1 MGWASFAINE
11 LSKGQ
16 TVKIRPRGNSMTGRI
31 NDGDLV
37 TLQPCDVANL
47 KVGDAVL
54 VRVHGNVLLH
64 LIKAINGN
72 RYLIGN
78 NRGGINGWVGGNA
91 IYGMVTNVERK

>member
-16 TVKIRPRGNSMTGRI
+16 TVKVRPRGNSMTGRI

-37 TLQPCDVANL
+37 TLQPCDVATL

-54 VRVHGNVLLH
+54 VRVHGNILLH
-64 LIKAINGN
+64 LIKAINNN

-91 IYGMVTNVERK
+91 IHSVVTNVERT